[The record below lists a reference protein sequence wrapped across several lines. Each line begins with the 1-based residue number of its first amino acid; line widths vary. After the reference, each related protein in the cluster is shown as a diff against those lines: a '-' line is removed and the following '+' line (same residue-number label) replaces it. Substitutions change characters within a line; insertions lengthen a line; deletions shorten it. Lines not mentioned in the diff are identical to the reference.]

1 MSFFILLLKKMR
13 INKINCLILK
23 EMTCTI
29 DLLYKLFLR
38 CHVVFQKQFFLFTC
52 QKIQTI
58 KSGYK
63 EVVRIQIIHQLKA
76 IGSRIKSKNQP
87 LQNVGDKAA

>member
-1 MSFFILLLKKMR
+1 MR

-23 EMTCTI
+23 EMTWTI

-38 CHVVFQKQFFLFTC
+38 CRVVFQKQFFFIYMS
-52 QKIQTI
+52 KIQTI
-58 KSGYK
+58 KSGFK

-76 IGSRIKSKNQP
+76 IGSSK
-87 LQNVGDKAA
+87 LQLHLSHGIFLSFPVSKLH